1 MYTIGQGYQWPDTKC
16 WRTASSR
23 KLSGQRPW
31 RTSNLPSPTRV
42 RDRTKIAELLA
53 DERCRQAVLSFLATT
68 DVERTSRPPVAE
80 TERPERRED
89 RECEEQLAFLRGG
102 REGTWGGAFVIF
114 FGLCPREA
122 RGLRLRSVCEGGRE
136 DTRGPQSLRSVGR
149 YAHDPLV
156 EEQTHTSQ
164 TPDAEVGGAP
174 GVPIVEGVGGA
185 TVVSY
190 HPASPLRFP
199 ITLRLC
205 RLVQDRLE
213 IGDGT

>member
-1 MYTIGQGYQWPDTKC
+1 MSGAAK
-16 WRTASSR
+16 RSSVFSQPQSS
-23 KLSGQRPW
+23 KG
-31 RTSNLPSPTRV
+31 
-42 RDRTKIAELLA
+42 
-53 DERCRQAVLSFLATT
+53 RQAH
-68 DVERTSRPPVAE
+68 RWQE
-80 TERPERRED
+80 TEAERPERRED